1 MALVR
6 KIIKFFAKININSL
20 AEWIF
25 CCIFAS
31 RKEIDARLQHYFIN
45 VQEKL
50 LINIMFNQDLQ
61 TTILLN
67 RMHVEDIEKNNQII
81 LRKNEILSVRM
92 PNGEYKILLGDGKTS
107 LNKLRLEDTLIY
119 DPNEVYI
126 SGRLIIK
133 SHNENE

>member
-1 MALVR
+1 
-6 KIIKFFAKININSL
+6 
-20 AEWIF
+20 
-25 CCIFAS
+25 
-31 RKEIDARLQHYFIN
+31 
-45 VQEKL
+45 
-50 LINIMFNQDLQ
+50 MFNQDLQ
-61 TTILLN
+61 TTIILN

-133 SHNENE
+133 SHSENE

>member
-1 MALVR
+1 
-6 KIIKFFAKININSL
+6 
-20 AEWIF
+20 
-25 CCIFAS
+25 
-31 RKEIDARLQHYFIN
+31 
-45 VQEKL
+45 
-50 LINIMFNQDLQ
+50 MFNQDLQ
-61 TTILLN
+61 TTIILH